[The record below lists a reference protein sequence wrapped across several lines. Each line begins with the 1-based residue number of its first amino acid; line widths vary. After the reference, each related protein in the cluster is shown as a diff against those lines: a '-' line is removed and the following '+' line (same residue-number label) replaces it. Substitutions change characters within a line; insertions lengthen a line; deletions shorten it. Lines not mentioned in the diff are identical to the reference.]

1 MNKPQQD
8 PAGFQIGDKVKI
20 RSGSHAGAR
29 GVIQG
34 EDIGLI
40 HVRLETGEV
49 VNLTALEITNFSLA
63 ARRAWEVMPKKSGRP
78 TLDEPRKKMV
88 SLRLDVDVIEML
100 DKASELSL
108 IENKTEAI
116 NKCLRTE
123 LRRIFEKKSNLY

>member
-1 MNKPQQD
+1 MNKSQQD
-8 PAGFQIGDKVKI
+8 PAGFQISDKVKI

-40 HVRLETGEV
+40 HVKLETGEV

-78 TLDEPRKKMV
+78 ALDEPRKKMV
-88 SLRLDVDVIEML
+88 SLRLDVDVLEML
-100 DKASELSL
+100 EQASLRGIILNKSETVNRILRENLKALFKETWDS
-108 IENKTEAI
+108 
-116 NKCLRTE
+116 R
-123 LRRIFEKKSNLY
+123 